1 MVSVKK
7 SLKTVPSL
15 ARENG
20 RLKTRL
26 AAEMS
31 RFDMLL
37 SSFKSE
43 SAKRKGV
50 ENALKKSEKHHVL
63 MLYQSRQMQE
73 HLRHLTHKILTAQED
88 ERREISRELHD
99 EIAQTLTGIN
109 VQLANLKRE
118 AVINAKGLK
127 GKIAGTQRL
136 VRKSVGIVHRFARRL
151 RPALLDDLGLIAALG
166 SFINGMKERT
176 NIPIKMTTFPEL
188 KKLDVTKRTVLYRV
202 AQEALTNVVRHA
214 EAKWVQVTFKHRRKT
229 VLMEIRDNGKS
240 FNVQYVLLAKG
251 KKHLGVLGMRE
262 RVEMIGGTFRIES
275 SAGRGTLVSAEIPF
289 QRGAN

>member
-1 MVSVKK
+1 
-7 SLKTVPSL
+7 
-15 ARENG
+15 
-20 RLKTRL
+20 
-26 AAEMS
+26 MS

-43 SAKRKGV
+43 SAKRRGV

-88 ERREISRELHD
+88 ERREISRQLHD

-166 SFINGMKERT
+166 SFINGMQERT
-176 NIPIKMTTFPEL
+176 NLPIKMTTFPEL
-188 KKLDVTKRTVLYRV
+188 KELDDTKRTVLYRV

-214 EAKWVQVTFKHRRKT
+214 EAKLVQVTFKNRRKT

-262 RVEMIGGTFRIES
+262 RVEMIGGTFKIES
-275 SAGRGTLVSAEIPF
+275 KPGQGTLVSAEIPF
-289 QRGAN
+289 LRALN